1 MVQAG
6 EGGSHRGVQAAVV
19 GAETPVAVGCSQQRG
34 QGTAVVEVLAAA
46 MEVAWEGEEAM
57 AAMAVGTVGAG
68 CSRPWAQAAAAVVA

>member
-1 MVQAG
+1 M
-6 EGGSHRGVQAAVV
+6 
-19 GAETPVAVGCSQQRG
+19 
-34 QGTAVVEVLAAA
+34 VEVLAAA